1 MIFDRLVKMHI
12 AFVYIFITLISI
24 NIILNGVQLS
34 QNDRHPAVAKS
45 AEVYIEL
52 ETYAPDYTKFDDT
65 KSSSVF
71 AGYYNEPVL
80 DDPSEYYVTI
90 LQLSVPLS
98 GIPVFVPDIY
108 DPIYA
113 NNTVYKVGIKYNGT
127 MYSQQ
132 VVWEP
137 ETAASA
143 TAATYYCQ
151 DVHHMIGLINKAFE
165 WTLRQLPRNA
175 TNLPI
180 SAPRFTMDNE
190 GRISINTYISA
201 RVLIYD
207 VYINQPLSDL
217 LPGLDKFV
225 HKLNSYEPAIQ
236 ITTSSQIRPALAVW
250 SPVSKIQLYNI
261 DFIEE
266 FIVSDPTATN
276 FIFAGQSELLP
287 LYDTEPLTAI
297 RINVNWIDK
306 HGRYH
311 PIIVPY
317 DQVMTL
323 RLGFIKK

>member
-1 MIFDRLVKMHI
+1 MHI

-34 QNDRHPAVAKS
+34 QNDRHPAITKS
-45 AEVYIEL
+45 AEVYVEL

-71 AGYYNEPVL
+71 AGYYDEPLL
-80 DDPSEYYVTI
+80 DDPSEYYMTI
-90 LQLSVPLS
+90 TQLSVPLN
-98 GIPVFVPDIY
+98 GIPAFVPDIY

-113 NNTVYKVGIKYNGT
+113 NNTVYKVGLKYNGT

-132 VVWEP
+132 VIWEP
-137 ETAASA
+137 ETTASA
-143 TAATYYCQ
+143 TAAAYYCQ
-151 DVHHMIGLINKAFE
+151 DVRHMIGLINKAFM
-165 WTLRQLPRNA
+165 WAQRQLPHNA
-175 TNLPI
+175 TNLPG

-190 GRISINTYISA
+190 GRISINTYTS
-201 RVLIYD
+201 VD

-225 HKLNSYEPAIQ
+225 HKPNSYEPMIQ
-236 ITTSSQIRPALAVW
+236 ITTSRQIQPALAIW

-261 DFIEE
+261 DFLEE
-266 FIVSDPTATN
+266 FIVSDPTAAN